1 MGRRRT
7 KPDQVPVIFKKLN
20 GKIVAFLLRHPAQ
33 YGNIMIFSETG
44 YDERPMKDYFES
56 QYVNPCEYAPL
67 LRTMQA
73 LGDNVFV
80 RNRMTY
86 ADRMYSWK
94 VV

>member
-7 KPDQVPVIFKKLN
+7 KPDQVPVIFKKLD
-20 GKIVAFLLRHPAQ
+20 GQVVGFLLRHPVQ
-33 YGNIMIFSETG
+33 YGNIMVFSETG
-44 YDERPMKDYFES
+44 FDERPMRDYFDS
-56 QYVNPCEYAPL
+56 QYVSPREYAPL

-73 LGDNVFV
+73 LGNNVFV

>member
-7 KPDQVPVIFKKLN
+7 KPDQVTVIFKKIN
-20 GKIVAFLLRHPAQ
+20 GKIVAFLLRVPAQ
-33 YGNIMIFSETG
+33 YGNIMTFSDDG
-44 YDERPMKDYFES
+44 YIERPMRDYFDS
-56 QYVNPCEYAPL
+56 QYASPHEYAPL

-73 LGDNVFV
+73 LGNNVFV

>member
-7 KPDQVPVIFKKLN
+7 KPDQVPVIFKKLD
-20 GKIVAFLLRHPAQ
+20 GKIVAFLLRCPAQ
-33 YGNIMIFSETG
+33 YGNIMTFSETG
-44 YDERPMKDYFES
+44 YGERPMRDYFES
-56 QYVNPCEYAPL
+56 QYVSLCEYAPL

-73 LGDNVFV
+73 LGNNVLV
-80 RNRMTY
+80 RDKMTY

>member
-1 MGRRRT
+1 MGRRKT
-7 KPDQVPVIFKKLN
+7 KPDKILAIFKKLD
-20 GKIVAFLLRHPAQ
+20 GEIIAFLPRSSAH
-33 YGNIMIFSETG
+33 YGNIMTFSSTG
-44 YDERPMKDYFES
+44 YNERPMRDYFES
-56 QYVNPCEYAPL
+56 QYITPCEYAPL

-73 LGDNVFV
+73 LGDNVLV